1 MPPFGVV
8 STGVCRAEPQAM
20 APSLAAGILLPASG
34 AGAVVEDLEHWLEEV
49 RRTLSRLDSKR
60 ATLEGQIAAASRGRR
75 RCAPRRAQASLPPA
89 DDDNDHDAAWCY
101 TRKGAAGSV
110 RRRLRAAAGSVKK
123 EKERLEALQGDLQE
137 AVVDARER
145 LALQPAM
152 N

>member
-1 MPPFGVV
+1 MPPVGVV

-60 ATLEGQIAAASRGRR
+60 VTLEGQIAAASCGRR
-75 RCAPRRAQASLPPA
+75 RCAPWRTALPPGE
-89 DDDNDHDAAWCY
+89 DGHDAAASCY
-101 TRKGAAGSV
+101 SRKGAAGAV
-110 RRRLRAAAGSVKK
+110 RRRLRAAAAGVKK
-123 EKERLEALQGDLQE
+123 ERERLEALLEDLEE

-145 LALQPAM
+145 LALQPG